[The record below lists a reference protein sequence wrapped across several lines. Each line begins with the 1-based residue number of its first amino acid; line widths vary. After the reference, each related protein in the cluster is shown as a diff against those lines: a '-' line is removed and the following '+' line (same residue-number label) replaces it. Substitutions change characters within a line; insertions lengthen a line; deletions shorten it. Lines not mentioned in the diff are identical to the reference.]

1 MGWAVRMALLRG
13 DRLDGILRSLQGVL
27 PGLKEPN
34 TYVTFAGLRF
44 DGSGSA
50 EYSTAA
56 HVPILNYRHG
66 VHSNERLFMEQFPV
80 GIIPGADYRAASAAC
95 DREDVFVM
103 LTDGIVEVTNAG
115 DEEFGLERVERLLL
129 ENAALPLAEIAEI
142 IIGAATK
149 HGRQMDDQTI
159 LLARIIG

>member
-1 MGWAVRMALLRG
+1 
-13 DRLDGILRSLQGVL
+13 
-27 PGLKEPN
+27 
-34 TYVTFAGLRF
+34 
-44 DGSGSA
+44 
-50 EYSTAA
+50 
-56 HVPILNYRHG
+56 
-66 VHSNERLFMEQFPV
+66 
-80 GIIPGADYRAASAAC
+80 
-95 DREDVFVM
+95 M

-129 ENAALPLAEIAEI
+129 ENATRPLADIAAM